1 MKIVIDTNVL
11 ISGIFFNGPPY
22 KVLEAWRDDKVQVVI
37 SPQIMD
43 EYLRVAEIISNEH
56 PVIELSKIL
65 DFLIHKAEL
74 IDVPALSESVCEDP
88 DDDKFLACALA
99 SGCKLIVSGDKHLLN
114 ISGYQAIEILKPK
127 AFLEIFFRNSKTS
140 QIYKA

>member
-11 ISGIFFNGPPY
+11 ISGIFFSGPPY
-22 KVLEAWRDDKVQVVI
+22 QILEAWRDDKVQVVV

-43 EYLRVAEIISNEH
+43 EYRRVAEIISHER
-56 PVIELSKIL
+56 PVIELTKIM

-74 IDVPALSESVCEDP
+74 IDAPSLPEAVCEDP

-99 SGCKLIVSGDKHLLN
+99 SGCKLIVS
-114 ISGYQAIEILKPK
+114 
-127 AFLEIFFRNSKTS
+127 
-140 QIYKA
+140 

>member
-1 MKIVIDTNVL
+1 MKIVIDTNVF
-11 ISGIFFNGPPY
+11 ISGIFFSGPPFQI
-22 KVLEAWRDDKVQVVI
+22 LEAWRDDKVQVII

-43 EYLRVAEIISNEH
+43 EYRRVAEIISKER
-56 PVIELSKIL
+56 PIIELTKII

-74 IDVPALSESVCEDP
+74 IEAPDLPESVCEDS

-114 ISGYQAIEILKPK
+114 VTGYREIEVLKPK
-127 AFLEIFFRNSKTS
+127 AFLDKYF
-140 QIYKA
+140 A